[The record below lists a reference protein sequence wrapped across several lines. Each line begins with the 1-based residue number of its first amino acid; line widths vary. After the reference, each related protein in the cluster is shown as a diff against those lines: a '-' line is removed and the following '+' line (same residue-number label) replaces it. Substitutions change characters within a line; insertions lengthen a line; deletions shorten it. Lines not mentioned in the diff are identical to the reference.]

1 MLHLERINIPP
12 RVLNLI
18 AEIDE
23 FKGAWRALE
32 THTTS
37 LQLLGDVAH
46 FGKNFKSVLE
56 PWENQKITEDVVRQL
71 HGVVLGRKGKTPY
84 RATNFPLVIQKDQTI
99 YGTLDTA
106 SADEAQAL
114 MGKLMPWLDAALAEK
129 KFHPLFVI
137 SLFAAVFIQLSPF
150 ENGNQRLMRMLVTLL
165 MFKAGYSYAPYAAL
179 EPLLTARLR
188 EYRDVLAKTQESL
201 ESGKADWEPWLVF
214 FLGLL
219 KDQKDTLQNRLEK
232 GGDNIA
238 AMPELSEKILRL
250 FEENER
256 ISMKEIERRTRGRR
270 STLKLRLNELVTDG
284 YIVRHGKARATWYS
298 KVA

>member
-1 MLHLERINIPP
+1 M
-12 RVLNLI
+12 LI

-23 FKGAWRALE
+23 FKGGWRALE
-32 THTTS
+32 KHTTA

-46 FGKNFKSVLE
+46 FGKNFKAVLE
-56 PWENQKITEDVVRQL
+56 PWENQKVTEDVVRQL
-71 HGVVLGRKGKTPY
+71 HGVVMGRKGKSVY
-84 RATNFPLVIQKDQTI
+84 RATNAPLIIQKGEQI
-99 YGTLDTA
+99 FGTLDTA
-106 SADEAQAL
+106 SPDEAQAL

-137 SLFAAVFIQLSPF
+137 ALFAAVFIQLSPF

-165 MFKAGYSYAPYAAL
+165 MFKAGYSYAPYAAI
-179 EPLLTARLR
+179 EPLFNARLR
-188 EYRDVLAKTQESL
+188 EYYEALAKTQESL
-201 ESGKADWEPWLVF
+201 ESGRADWEPWLAF
-214 FLGLL
+214 FLSLL
-219 KDQKDTLQNRLEK
+219 KDQKDTLEARIEQ

-270 STLKLRLNELVTDG
+270 STLKLRLNELVNGG